1 MKPIL
6 LESTNELQKGDKLY
20 LRDNFYA
27 FHFLNPTPMGDDRI
41 SYEFPHGGVG
51 AIDVA
56 DALIL
61 RQNHKGL
68 QVLLGERAYN
78 TYNHSSNVP
87 SRTGA
92 GSDVADLR
100 VLLRPSR

>member
-61 RQNHKGL
+61 RQNRNGL
-68 QVLLGERAYN
+68 QVLLGKRAYN
-78 TYNHSSNVP
+78 TYNHSPNVP

-92 GSDVADLR
+92 GSDVAVLR
-100 VLLRPSR
+100 GLLQPSR